1 MVEGRPSLTA
11 QGAAVLRAAH
21 QLWDVPRV
29 FDDPLAL
36 PIIGADGER
45 TLRADERRH
54 QTRRRRQLRAFIAMR
69 SRYAEDQLAAA
80 IARGV
85 RQYVVLGAGLD
96 TFAYRGTAAAGEL
109 RVFEVD
115 HPATQAWKRGR
126 LGEAGI
132 AIPASLSFVP
142 VDFERQTLAAALGA
156 AGFTWDV
163 PAFFSWLGVTVYLP
177 ERSVMETF
185 ELIAGSAASGS
196 AIAFSF
202 IDRPSPLARRTAAAG
217 EPWRTYFEPGALAAA
232 LRQRGFRRADTLD
245 PAAANARYFT
255 GRTDDLRVA
264 GGGHLMTAEV

>member
-36 PIIGADGER
+36 PIIGSEGER
-45 TLRADERRH
+45 TLRADERR
-54 QTRRRRQLRAFIAMR
+54 QQARPRRHLRAFIAMR
-69 SRYAEDQLAAA
+69 SRYAEDQLSAAV
-80 IARGV
+80 ARGV

-96 TFAYRGTAAAGEL
+96 TFAYRGTPAARDL

-115 HPATQAWKRGR
+115 HPATQAWKRQR
-126 LGEAGI
+126 LDEAGI
-132 AIPASLSFVP
+132 AIPASLAFVP
-142 VDFERQTLAAALGA
+142 VDFERETLAAALGA
-156 AGFTWDV
+156 AGFAWEV

-185 ELIAGSAASGS
+185 ELISGSSAPGS
-196 AIAFSF
+196 AITFSF
-202 IDRPSPLARRTAAAG
+202 IESPSPLARRTAAAG
-217 EPWRTYFEPGALAAA
+217 EPWRTYFEPAALATA
-232 LRQRGFRRADTLD
+232 LRQRGFRRTDTLD
-245 PAAANARYFT
+245 VAAANARYFA

-264 GGGHLMTAEV
+264 GTGHLMTAEV